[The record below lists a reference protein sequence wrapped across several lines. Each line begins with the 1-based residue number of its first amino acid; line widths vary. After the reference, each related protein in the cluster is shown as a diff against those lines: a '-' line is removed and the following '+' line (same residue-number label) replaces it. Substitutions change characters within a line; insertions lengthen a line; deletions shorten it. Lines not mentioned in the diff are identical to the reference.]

1 MERATDLALA
11 VATFVGVLAGAALAG
26 EPVTYEA
33 TLPLAVVLSA
43 LVWAWRRWPLAALL
57 ISAATITAF
66 RTSELTATGWIWPA
80 SVAYFAVAVAG
91 RPRWGGLRW
100 ALGVGLFQLGFAAS
114 WEIFVQGGDPQAVLG
129 SLGGELLWLA
139 VVLSAAVA
147 YRNQLLW
154 REQASERARSEA
166 LRRAADERLRI
177 ARELHDVVAHT
188 LTVVGLQLRVVI
200 EALDDSPAEA
210 REALRIAQ
218 EVRGQAVAD
227 LRALVGVLRDG
238 GDAVD
243 LAPPAGL
250 DSLMQLIQRI
260 RASGL
265 NVELSSAGDLHGLPA
280 TVGQAIYRLVQ
291 ESLTNAVRHAQAT
304 RVSVRLEN
312 SGTVAIA
319 EVTDDGVGTPG
330 LPGAG
335 ITGMKERVSALGGS
349 FTAGPASGG
358 GYAVR
363 AEIPV
368 PSSSL

>member
-11 VATFVGVLAGAALAG
+11 AATFVGVLAGAALAG

-43 LVWAWRRWPLAALL
+43 LVWARRRWPLAALL

-66 RTSELTATGWIWPA
+66 RTSGLTATGWIWPA

-91 RPRWGGLRW
+91 RPRGGGLRW
-100 ALGVGLFQLGFAAS
+100 ALGVGLVQLGFAAS
-114 WEIFVQGGDPQAVLG
+114 WEIFVRGGDPQAVLG

-250 DSLMQLIQRI
+250 DSLLQLIQRI